1 MALIWP
7 YLVLIILGCGW
18 GLTIPLT
25 VISVKTGFGHLGI
38 IFWQFFIIVVVF
50 GLRQIFLNKTLACK
64 KFSKSILRDRFY
76 WNNIS

>member
-7 YLVLIILGCGW
+7 YLVLIILGFGW

-50 GLRQIFLNKTLACK
+50 GLRQIFLK
-64 KFSKSILRDRFY
+64 KNSRLQEVLSEY
-76 WNNIS
+76 SA

>member
-7 YLVLIILGCGW
+7 YLVLIILGFGW

-38 IFWQFFIIVVVF
+38 IFWQF
-50 GLRQIFLNKTLACK
+50 
-64 KFSKSILRDRFY
+64 
-76 WNNIS
+76 